1 MIRIILSIFSTLFFA
16 LVFFINSANAEQF
29 SSFDDYVVHY
39 NALTTDQILPSV
51 ARPYGI
57 LRSKNRVLVNIA
69 VQKKV
74 MGTPVQAVEAALT
87 VSATNLSAQLKNI
100 EMRQVS
106 SKGDG
111 DSKAIYYIGE
121 LPISHEELVK
131 FKISVTPAGTDVT
144 HEFSFEQ
151 QFFTR

>member
-1 MIRIILSIFSTLFFA
+1 MKKLLLAVLLSLAGFSILAS
-16 LVFFINSANAEQF
+16 AEQS

-74 MGTPVQAVEAALT
+74 MGTPVQAVEAVVS
-87 VSATNLSAQLKNI
+87 VSATNLSAQLKHV
-100 EMRQVS
+100 EMRLVS
-106 SKGDG
+106 STGDA

-121 LPISHEELVK
+121 LPISHEELVT
-131 FKISVTPAGTDVT
+131 FKVSVTPAGSDNT
-144 HEFSFEQ
+144 HQFDFRQ